1 VGRKEKKGEEAD
13 AASSA
18 GGTNEEVIVPIFHF
32 TSKRRQRMRV
42 KIFMIVLSFIIAGF
56 TTSGGL
62 AQEVRLGAL
71 QDLTGGTSDVGKGEA
86 VGVRAAVQY
95 YNDKGGINGKK
106 IQLFQYDYGYKV
118 PEAITTYK
126 RFKEVDKV
134 VMILGWGTGDTEALS
149 PTINADKIPYL
160 SSSFSAALTDGKKTP
175 YNFVYGTD
183 YSTNARGAIT
193 YWYEEVWKKDPK
205 WKALREKGAKP
216 KLVCFMAT
224 ASPYATAPIKAIKDQ
239 AKLLGFEI
247 GPDQDVALSALDTKS
262 QVLRAKAFGANLGWH
277 GNTTMSVSA
286 TLKDAY
292 ALGLGADHIIN
303 NWGFD
308 ENLPRL
314 AGPAAEGAIGL
325 IACALFHDEYPARK
339 IVEEYGLKVDPGT
352 PLEKRHIR
360 EVQGWVKVTLA
371 VAAMKKADQ
380 AGKLNG
386 PGIKEAFESFRNWP
400 GLKDFGGQLVTIT
413 PTDHRYS
420 SIVRVGRVIKGK
432 AQTVGEIDMKA
443 KFPDKWASW
452 LGW

>member
-1 VGRKEKKGEEAD
+1 
-13 AASSA
+13 
-18 GGTNEEVIVPIFHF
+18 
-32 TSKRRQRMRV
+32 MRG
-42 KIFMIVLSFIIAGF
+42 KILVIVLSIFFALAA
-56 TTSGGL
+56 SGAF

-71 QDLTGGTSDVGKGEA
+71 QDTTGPTSDVGKGEA

-95 YNDKGGINGKK
+95 YNDQGGVNGKK

-118 PEAITTYK
+118 PEAVTTYK

-149 PTINADKIPYL
+149 PTITADKIPYL
-160 SSSFSAALTDGKKTP
+160 SSSFSAHLCDPKKAP

-193 YWYEEVWKKDPK
+193 YWFEEIWKKDPK

-239 AKLLGFEI
+239 ATLLGFEI

-262 QVLRAKAFGANLGWH
+262 QVLRAKNFGANLAWH

-292 ALGLGADHIIN
+292 ALRLGADHIIN

-308 ENLPRL
+308 ENLPKL
-314 AGPAAEGAIGL
+314 AGPAAEGAMGL

-339 IVEEYGLKVDPGT
+339 IVQEYALKADPNT
-352 PLEKRHIR
+352 PLKDRHIR

-371 VAAMKKADQ
+371 VAAMKIADK

-386 PGIKEAFESFRNWP
+386 PGIKEAFESFRNWG
-400 GLKDFGGQLVTIT
+400 GLKEFGGQLVTIT

-432 AQTVGEIDMKA
+432 PQTVGEIDMKA
-443 KFPDKWASW
+443 KYPNLWASW

>member
-1 VGRKEKKGEEAD
+1 
-13 AASSA
+13 
-18 GGTNEEVIVPIFHF
+18 
-32 TSKRRQRMRV
+32 MRV
-42 KIFMIVLSFIIAGF
+42 KIFMIVLSFIIASF
-56 TTSGGL
+56 TASGGL
-62 AQEVRLGAL
+62 AQEVKLGAL
-71 QDLTGGTSDVGKGEA
+71 QDTTGATSDVGKGEA

-126 RFKEVDKV
+126 RFKDVDKV
-134 VMILGWGTGDTEALS
+134 VMILGWGTGDTEALA

-160 SSSFSAALTDGKKTP
+160 SSSFSAHLTDPKKDP

-193 YWYEEVWKKDPK
+193 YWFEEVWKKDPK

-239 AKLLGFEI
+239 ATLLGFEI

-262 QVLRAKAFGANLGWH
+262 QVLRAKDFGANLGWH

-314 AGPAAEGAIGL
+314 AGPAAEGAMGL
-325 IACALFHDEYPARK
+325 IACALFHDEYPAKK
-339 IVEEYGLKVDPGT
+339 IVHEYALKLDSNT
-352 PLEKRHIR
+352 PLDKRHIR

-371 VAAMKKADQ
+371 VDAMKMAAK

-386 PGIKEAFESFRNWP
+386 PGIKEAFESYKNWP
-400 GLKDFGGQLVTIT
+400 GLKEFGGQLVTIT

-432 AQTVGEIDMKA
+432 PQTVAEIDMKA